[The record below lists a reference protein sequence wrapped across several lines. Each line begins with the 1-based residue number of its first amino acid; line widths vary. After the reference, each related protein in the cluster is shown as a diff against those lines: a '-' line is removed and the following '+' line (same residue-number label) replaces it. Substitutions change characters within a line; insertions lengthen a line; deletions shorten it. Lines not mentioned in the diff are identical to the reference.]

1 MRPPARPILP
11 PHGQE
16 QTQADRGLPA
26 GPLRRTGPPRHPRRV
41 ESLFAR
47 FNTGR
52 DGADPKGQYT
62 LPLHGPGFTAEVPTA
77 VNPVVQVMLSV
88 YDEELAMPVL
98 IRMARDLGVRLTD
111 IESGQTFG

>member
-1 MRPPARPILP
+1 MGRSKRRQIVVSRPGRSGELA
-11 PHGQE
+11 
-16 QTQADRGLPA
+16 
-26 GPLRRTGPPRHPRRV
+26 PLGTLAEV